1 VAGVFHRGDCADGPR
16 PVGLVALAGEGSIT
30 DADLPELGCTLH
42 VRALAHFFLLAT
54 LIEFLTLQF
63 VNSEAKKPWN
73 SIPAR
78 QPPSNLAA
86 G

>member
-1 VAGVFHRGDCADGPR
+1 MAGVFSCFDCADGLR
-16 PVGLVALAGEGSIT
+16 PVGIIALAGEGSIT

-42 VRALAHFFLLAT
+42 VHALAHLFLLAT